1 MLNERE
7 MTYRRKSAEDQ
18 NVPFT
23 NYGIA
28 LAMMNGILKRS
39 LEIFPDLAKEIE

>member
-7 MTYRRKSAEDQ
+7 VAYRRKTAEDQ
-18 NVPFT
+18 KVPFT

-28 LAMMNGILKRS
+28 LAYMNGILKRS
-39 LEIFPDLAKEIE
+39 LEIFPDLAGKIK